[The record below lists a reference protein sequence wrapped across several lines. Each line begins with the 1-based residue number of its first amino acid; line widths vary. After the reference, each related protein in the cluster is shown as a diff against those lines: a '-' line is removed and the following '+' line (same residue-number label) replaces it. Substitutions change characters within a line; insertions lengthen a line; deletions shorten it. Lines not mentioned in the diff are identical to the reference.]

1 MSNRKTLDGRP
12 SIFRRSTNETTGE
25 SNGQTAEGSD
35 DQTLEQPDSQELG
48 RLDNKAAKT
57 QRIKATFYLEA
68 ADIVAIDRMQTE
80 EFTRTGKKPERSQLV
95 SRAIQALIKQQD
107 S

>member
-12 SIFRRSTNETTGE
+12 SIFRRSPNEMTGE
-25 SNGQTAEGSD
+25 SDGQTAERSGA
-35 DQTLEQPDSQELG
+35 QTLEQPDSQELG

-57 QRIKATFYLEA
+57 QRIKATFYLEV

-80 EFTRTGKKPERSQLV
+80 EFTRTGKKPERSHLV
-95 SRAIQALIKQQD
+95 SRAIQALAKQQG

>member
-12 SIFRRSTNETTGE
+12 SIFRRSTNEMTGE
-25 SNGQTAEGSD
+25 SDGQTAERSD
-35 DQTLEQPDSQELG
+35 AQTFEQPDSQELG
-48 RLDNKAAKT
+48 RLDSKVAKT

-95 SRAIQALIKQQD
+95 SRAIQSLIKQQD